1 MNPDGSGGLIEVK
14 GARIYHEVRGSG
26 PSVLFVAGSTGDAGH
41 FERVA
46 QLLSDEFTIVS
57 YDRRGNS
64 RSPRPDG
71 WESTSTE
78 EQSEDAARL
87 IEALGL
93 APAAVFATSAGAII
107 GLNLVIRHP
116 ELVRGAI
123 LHEPPMNA
131 GMSNPEE
138 VKRAIQRAV
147 ESGMQRGGPQGGVET
162 FIRYVVGEETYESF
176 DPPLLERMLD
186 NGETLFGVEFGVF
199 NSYGPDDAT
208 LASVRVPV
216 VVMAGTESR
225 PYFGEAPRWL
235 ATRLNVELE
244 TLPGGHSPY
253 IDQPEEMTRV
263 LRPLLR
269 QLSRQPGYTP
279 LRSNSERS
287 SSYL

>member
-1 MNPDGSGGLIEVK
+1 MNASGSDGFVEVN

-26 PSVLFVAGSTGDAGH
+26 PPVLFIAGSTGDAGH

-46 QLLSDEFTIVS
+46 QLLSDEFTIVT
-57 YDRRGNS
+57 YDRRSNS

-87 IEALGL
+87 IEALGI
-93 APAAVFATSAGAII
+93 APAAVFGTSGGAII
-107 GLNLVIRHP
+107 GLDLLIRHP
-116 ELVRGAI
+116 ELIRGAI
-123 LHEPPMNA
+123 LHEPSMNV

-138 VKRAIQRAV
+138 VRGSIQQVV
-147 ESGMQRGGPQGGVET
+147 ESGMQRGGPRGAVEA
-162 FIRYVVGEETYESF
+162 FIRFVVGEETYSKF

-199 NSYGPDDAT
+199 DSYGPDDAT
-208 LASVRVPV
+208 LAGVEVPV

-225 PYFGEAPRWL
+225 PYFGEASQWL
-235 ATRLNVELE
+235 VTRLNVELE

-253 IDQPEEMTRV
+253 IDRPEDMTQA

-269 QLSRQPGYTP
+269 RLP
-279 LRSNSERS
+279 RS
-287 SSYL
+287 

>member
-1 MNPDGSGGLIEVK
+1 MNASGSDGFVEVN

-26 PSVLFVAGSTGDAGH
+26 PPVLFIAGSTGDAGH

-46 QLLSDEFTIVS
+46 QLLSDEFTIVT
-57 YDRRGNS
+57 YDRRSNS

-87 IEALGL
+87 IEALGI
-93 APAAVFATSAGAII
+93 APAAVFGTSGGAII
-107 GLNLVIRHP
+107 GLDLLIRHP
-116 ELVRGAI
+116 ELIRGAI
-123 LHEPPMNA
+123 LHEPSMNA
-131 GMSNPEE
+131 GMANPEE
-138 VKRAIQRAV
+138 VRGAIQQVV
-147 ESGMQRGGPQGGVET
+147 ESGMQRGGPRGAVEA
-162 FIRYVVGEETYESF
+162 FIRFVVGEETYSKF

-199 NSYGPDDAT
+199 DSYGPDDAT
-208 LASVRVPV
+208 LAGVEVPV

-225 PYFGEAPRWL
+225 PYFGEASQWL
-235 ATRLNVELE
+235 VTRLNVELE

-253 IDQPEEMTRV
+253 IDRPEDMTQA

-269 QLSRQPGYTP
+269 RLP
-279 LRSNSERS
+279 RS
-287 SSYL
+287 